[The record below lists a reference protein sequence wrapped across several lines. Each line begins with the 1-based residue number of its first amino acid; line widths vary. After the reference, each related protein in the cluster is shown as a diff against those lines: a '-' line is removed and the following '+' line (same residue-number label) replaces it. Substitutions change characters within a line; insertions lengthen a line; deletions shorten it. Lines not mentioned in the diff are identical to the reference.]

1 MEARENEE
9 LGCTPERPLT
19 VMNEEILVQTVK
31 ERNG

>member
-19 VMNEEILVQTVK
+19 VMNEEILVHTVK